1 MQEKET
7 ETETEKE
14 TIVISLGGSI
24 VVPDLPNP
32 EFIKAFKKIILNF
45 VEKGKKF
52 VIIVGG
58 GKTCRRYNEALS
70 QATET
75 INEDLDWLGIYTT
88 RLNAELVRL
97 SFGKDAYKEI
107 ITDPSDVLKFDG
119 DIIIGAGWKPGHS
132 TDAVGILIAKELNTK
147 KVINISNI
155 DYVYDSDPKINPNAK
170 KFENIT
176 WNEYHSFVSSVWK
189 PGMNTPFDPI
199 ASEKAE
205 KFGMEVAF
213 MSGHD
218 LESLENYLN
227 GKPFVGTMI
236 R

>member
-1 MQEKET
+1 MPET
-7 ETETEKE
+7 KTEKE

-24 VVPDLPNP
+24 VVPDLPNG
-32 EFIKAFKKIILNF
+32 EFVKAFKEIILHF

-70 QATET
+70 NATEV

-97 SFGKDAYKEI
+97 SFGKKAADRI
-107 ITDPSDVLKFDG
+107 LIDPSIIKDFNDDVV
-119 DIIIGAGWKPGHS
+119 IGAGWKPGNS
-132 TDAVGILIAKELNTK
+132 TDAVGIMIAKELGTK
-147 KVINISNI
+147 KVVNISNI
-155 DYVYDSDPKINPNAK
+155 DYIYDSDPKINEDAK
-170 KFENIT
+170 KFENIS
-176 WNEYHSFVSSVWK
+176 WAEYRSFISSVWK

-205 KFGMEVAF
+205 EGGIEVAF
-213 MSGHD
+213 MSGHN
-218 LESLENYLN
+218 LESLENYLK
-227 GKPFVGTMI
+227 GEHFVGTI
-236 R
+236 IK